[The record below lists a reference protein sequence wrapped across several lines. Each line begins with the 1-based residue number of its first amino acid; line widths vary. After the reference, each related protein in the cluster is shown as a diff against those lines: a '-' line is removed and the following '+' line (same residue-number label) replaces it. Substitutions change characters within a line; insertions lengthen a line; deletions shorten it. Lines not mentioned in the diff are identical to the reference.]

1 MISHKEFIEVVKA
14 EILEKESL
22 PYQTKECFALK
33 QEEVKND
40 SPTR

>member
-1 MISHKEFIEVVKA
+1 MNNKEFIEVVKA

-33 QEEVKND
+33 QRDVISEKVE
-40 SPTR
+40 

>member
-1 MISHKEFIEVVKA
+1 MNNKEFIEVVKA

-33 QEEVKND
+33 QQGVKHE
-40 SPTR
+40 